1 VNNFQIRS
9 VYDPEYPPNFPFDE
23 AVFKQKQSMN
33 IFNIRNQLKFTRWV
47 DNEHIS
53 ITKIKFN
60 ALLKEKGS
68 AEAMLVDEEFLERE
82 RSST

>member
-1 VNNFQIRS
+1 
-9 VYDPEYPPNFPFDE
+9 
-23 AVFKQKQSMN
+23 MN

-47 DNEHIS
+47 DDEHIS

-60 ALLKEKGS
+60 TLLKEKGS

-82 RSST
+82 RSSTENMCLISKVIGKTPMQPV